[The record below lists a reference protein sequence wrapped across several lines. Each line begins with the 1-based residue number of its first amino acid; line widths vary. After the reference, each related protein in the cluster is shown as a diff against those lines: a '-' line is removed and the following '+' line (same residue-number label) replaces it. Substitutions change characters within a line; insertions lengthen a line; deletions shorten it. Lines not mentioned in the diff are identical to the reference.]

1 LKIIVCQNQSC
12 TNLAPTKCDQQVIMI
27 TDQKLLL
34 ATRQKD
40 YIKTMLK
47 KPMEK
52 PVNGLAIVQKS
63 ALFSMDA
70 YQHHR
75 CSKLAH
81 SLGPNAQKIF
91 IRAQQTKLLNAHQIN
106 EKTMLKSASVPQSA
120 SGNAMDNSHVYQ
132 VNQRLVNGDTLF
144 VMLASQK
151 LPLKLQASQ
160 LLEVQP
166 PPLLLMLP
174 P

>member
-1 LKIIVCQNQSC
+1 
-12 TNLAPTKCDQQVIMI
+12 
-27 TDQKLLL
+27 
-34 ATRQKD
+34 
-40 YIKTMLK
+40 
-47 KPMEK
+47 
-52 PVNGLAIVQKS
+52 
-63 ALFSMDA
+63 MDA

-75 CSKLAH
+75 CSNLAQ
-81 SLGPNAQKIF
+81 SLGPNDQKVI
-91 IRAQQTKLLNAHQIN
+91 IMTQQKKLLTAHQIN
-106 EKTMLKSASVPQSA
+106 EQTMLKSASVPQSA

-160 LLEVQP
+160 LL
-166 PPLLLMLP
+166 MLP